1 MLASHRAHL
10 RGCDANR
17 YTVRGGQYE
26 WTVPQASEATASSV
40 VVVGFADVDGDGD
53 EDIVSVV
60 SDGAIDG
67 DHDHDGST
75 ASSSTGGNTAPGL
88 SSPSSS
94 SSSPSSSS
102 SSWVVSMSDGG
113 GAFVG
118 ARVWWP
124 NAPKG
129 ESFAA
134 DLNCDGRAD
143 AAVYSTYVRH
153 SFAACECYHKH
164 VQPRTPPP
172 PPSHSAFAGNCASSR
187 MLGFIS
193 SHTVVQSTVIL
204 RVHPLVPHPIL
215 RIRLAHAVL
224 HAALAHAC
232 SQKRWMDCGHF
243 QCRRRR
249 RQRQRQRRVA

>member
-1 MLASHRAHL
+1 MLPSHRAHL

-67 DHDHDGST
+67 DHDHDSST
-75 ASSSTGGNTAPGL
+75 ASSSTGGNTATGP

-94 SSSPSSSS
+94 PLSSPSSSS

-134 DLNCDGRAD
+134 DLNGDGRAD
-143 AAVYSTYVRH
+143 AAVYSKYARH

-164 VQPRTPPP
+164 VQPRTPHPTR
-172 PPSHSAFAGNCASSR
+172 HSRVTARHPARWGSFHFTQSFRVLSSCGFTHSSR
-187 MLGFIS
+187 TPSCVSVSLTLSCML
-193 SHTVVQSTVIL
+193 HL
-204 RVHPLVPHPIL
+204 RT
-215 RIRLAHAVL
+215 
-224 HAALAHAC
+224 C

-249 RQRQRQRRVA
+249 RHRQRQRRVA